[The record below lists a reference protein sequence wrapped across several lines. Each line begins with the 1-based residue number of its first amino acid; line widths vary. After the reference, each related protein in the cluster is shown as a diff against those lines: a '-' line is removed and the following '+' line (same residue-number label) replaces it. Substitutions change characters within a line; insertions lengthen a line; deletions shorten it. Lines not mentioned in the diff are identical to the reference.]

1 MAASDDMKLFERVP
15 ISNPPFGYDDLK
27 RAIPPH
33 CFAKSLKRSLYLL
46 SNEIFLTCTFY
57 YVASN
62 YIDFL
67 PKVLSYIAW
76 PLYWIVQGLAL
87 GRLWSIGHDCSH
99 HSFCGY
105 GWLDDTIGIDNL
117 QAKSKS
123 NLKLY
128 TMAAS
133 DDMKLFER
141 VPISNPPFGYDD
153 LKRAIPPH
161 CFVKSLK
168 RSLYLLSNEIFLTC
182 TFYYVASN
190 YIDFLPKVL
199 SYIAW
204 PLYWIVQ
211 GLALGRLWSIG
222 HDCSH
227 HSFCGYGWLDD
238 TIGYLIHSFVL
249 TPYFSFKFTHH
260 NHHAHT
266 NHLEY
271 DENHIPK
278 RKSDQLYYEIIDNP
292 IGFVFMISFKLMFG
306 FPLYLLINYGG
317 RKCEGLAS
325 HYYPQSVLFRNSQR
339 AKVFLSDVGV
349 LVFIYAYYRIVMTQG
364 AIWLFNL
371 FGGPWVFMCGILLVL
386 SYLQHNHPSIPHF
399 DSLEWSWIRGALSTV
414 DRDVV

>member
-105 GWLDDTIGIDNL
+105 GWLDDTI
-117 QAKSKS
+117 
-123 NLKLY
+123 
-128 TMAAS
+128 
-133 DDMKLFER
+133 
-141 VPISNPPFGYDD
+141 
-153 LKRAIPPH
+153 
-161 CFVKSLK
+161 
-168 RSLYLLSNEIFLTC
+168 
-182 TFYYVASN
+182 
-190 YIDFLPKVL
+190 
-199 SYIAW
+199 
-204 PLYWIVQ
+204 
-211 GLALGRLWSIG
+211 
-222 HDCSH
+222 
-227 HSFCGYGWLDD
+227 
-238 TIGYLIHSFVL
+238 
-249 TPYFSFKFTHH
+249 
-260 NHHAHT
+260 
-266 NHLEY
+266 
-271 DENHIPK
+271 
-278 RKSDQLYYEIIDNP
+278 
-292 IGFVFMISFKLMFG
+292 
-306 FPLYLLINYGG
+306 
-317 RKCEGLAS
+317 EGLAS
-325 HYYPQSVLFRNSQR
+325 HYYLQSVLFINSQR

-371 FGGPWVFMCGILLVL
+371 FGGPWVSMCGILLVL

-414 DRDVV
+414 DRDVGLMIVKNKTDNHVVHHLFPAIPSYHAHEATEAIKPMLGDYYKYDGTSFLKAFWREMKECIFVEPDDYDDEDKKKNGVYWSSSFNTESEDASFNLNFDAGDEDENEMHEVSRLMGRDKARGSKERGRIIGIVDEYE